1 VTVSPVAAGEVSRE
15 RRHQNELRSDSLEW
29 DWPNPSC
36 TSLCC
41 GLSETNVAGINGA
54 VTLRLLVDM
63 QTHQARSPRQPSVL
77 PMQTSGSLLLAARK
91 IGQNVRTALHLGGCG
106 IGDYHIEMIFNLEE
120 QRQFIQ
126 RIEPQIF

>member
-1 VTVSPVAAGEVSRE
+1 MTVSPVAAARSVAKDDMK
-15 RRHQNELRSDSLEW
+15 NELRPDSLEW

-41 GLSETNVAGINGA
+41 GISETIVAGINGA

-77 PMQTSGSLLLAARK
+77 PMQT
-91 IGQNVRTALHLGGCG
+91 
-106 IGDYHIEMIFNLEE
+106 
-120 QRQFIQ
+120 
-126 RIEPQIF
+126 